1 MPTIKSLSTLRYVS
15 AAVFFAALCNLNYRQ
30 QPAFAAYCQDFGGN
44 KKVIFEGPNGGTFG
58 AQETCEDYWNGQTPA
73 NICSQLC
80 GGTCENGE
88 PYDQCCEGSGGWSW
102 NNGYVDC
109 MCNLNR

>member
-44 KKVIFEGPNGGTFG
+44 KKVIFEGPNGGPSGPRRLAKTTGMGRHQRISAHSFVAERARTASHMTSVVRVRAAG
-58 AQETCEDYWNGQTPA
+58 V
-73 NICSQLC
+73 
-80 GGTCENGE
+80 GTTATWIACAT
-88 PYDQCCEGSGGWSW
+88 
-102 NNGYVDC
+102 
-109 MCNLNR
+109 